1 MPALDI
7 RLFCPALHFEI
18 TCPAS
23 KRILLIDNFVSSPQP
38 QNIMVTLPGQSPT
51 MHTTNGD
58 GIDVNKES
66 VTAVA
71 TASELKEVKRSS
83 SASASNTASAN
94 TAATSKP
101 ADASAHPAPSTS
113 AASAPAS
120 APAPAP
126 PADAGDAAPRKQ
138 LEFSHAI
145 KYVNAIKV
153 NRRLMIEFYLFLVVP
168 LFPFVVPIR
177 DLTAHPSFLQ
187 NTEPICRPD

>member
-1 MPALDI
+1 MFFP
-7 RLFCPALHFEI
+7 
-18 TCPAS
+18 
-23 KRILLIDNFVSSPQP
+23 PQP

-71 TASELKEVKRSS
+71 STTSELKEVKRSS

-94 TAATSKP
+94 TTAASKP
-101 ADASAHPAPSTS
+101 ADAGAHPAPSTS

-120 APAPAP
+120 VPTSAPVPAPAP
-126 PADAGDAAPRKQ
+126 PADAGDGAPRKQ

-145 KYVNAIKV
+145 KYVNAIKAS
-153 NRRLMIEFYLFLVVP
+153 RRLMIASIFL
-168 LFPFVVPIR
+168 
-177 DLTAHPSFLQ
+177 
-187 NTEPICRPD
+187 